1 MCILGKAGTRRPR
14 LGLSLS
20 ITVSLHPAPHG
31 GLHTCGLQCLRVAA
45 ACPLLEAL
53 RRAGSEAQA
62 VVRTVPERAPSGQD
76 RRNIFLL
83 RALISVLLLSLS
95 PPYV

>member
-1 MCILGKAGTRRPR
+1 MCVLGRQALVGHAWDCLCP
-14 LGLSLS
+14 SLS
-20 ITVSLHPAPHG
+20 VSTLPRMAGCTRVGSSLCVWQLPALAG
-31 GLHTCGLQCLRVAA
+31 GTKA
-45 ACPLLEAL
+45 
-53 RRAGSEAQA
+53 AGSEAQA